1 MTEINLSYIELVN
14 GPKIAYALNGP
25 DDGPCILLS
34 HGWTGGIHE
43 FYSVIPDL
51 NTAGWQTLAIRMP
64 RDETSESFSE
74 LSSYSMI
81 ALADMHH
88 DIAERL
94 GVVPVVVL
102 GFSMGGAIADEFVLR
117 HPDDARAL
125 IVLGS
130 AGFDWVDEKAQT
142 DIDEAEPIVF
152 DEGMEAH
159 YDIWKQRTDSEA
171 NRSFDEAELAKRRAW
186 WARTSPNAYVGGLYG
201 LRDKQDTLQKLVAL
215 AKPTLIVHGHG
226 EEDSI
231 IEASMRASEQIPSS
245 VLRVIPNSAHF
256 AQNLLRAV
264 FPSWH
269 FFPLH
274 QPEFLTFTLVYLLG
288 GRSGGVRH
296 YIHNYR
302 NLAHHWP
309 RTRKAAHKR
318 LTECRHQF
326 LEGMR
331 LI

>member
-81 ALADMHH
+81 ALADMYY

-159 YDIWKQRTDSEA
+159 YDIGNSGRIPRPTEV
-171 NRSFDEAELAKRRAW
+171 LTKRNWPSAG
-186 WARTSPNAYVGGLYG
+186 PGGLA
-201 LRDKQDTLQKLVAL
+201 LHPMLMLVAY
-215 AKPTLIVHGHG
+215 TVYETSRTHC
-226 EEDSI
+226 
-231 IEASMRASEQIPSS
+231 RSS
-245 VLRVIPNSAHF
+245 LR
-256 AQNLLRAV
+256 
-264 FPSWH
+264 
-269 FFPLH
+269 
-274 QPEFLTFTLVYLLG
+274 
-288 GRSGGVRH
+288 
-296 YIHNYR
+296 
-302 NLAHHWP
+302 
-309 RTRKAAHKR
+309 
-318 LTECRHQF
+318 
-326 LEGMR
+326 
-331 LI
+331 